1 MAKGKVYLSS
11 YPDNPPDW
19 YWVNG
24 LHDACIVNVEYFEF
38 PFDYNKF
45 VGNKNSYDRNL
56 MLLKIN
62 ASGALY
68 EQDIKEI
75 KLFNFKIITNN
86 IELQGRK
93 KVWWLADRLTKKDG
107 HYYLEIDLQDFDS
120 FPEDFTF
127 EIKFDRAEVV
137 KQED

>member
-24 LHDACIVNVEYFEF
+24 LHDACIVDVEYFEF

-93 KVWWLADRLTKKDG
+93 KVWWLADRLTEKDG

-120 FPEDFTF
+120 YPEDFTF
-127 EIKFDRAEVV
+127 EIKFDRAEVIR
-137 KQED
+137 

>member
-1 MAKGKVYLSS
+1 MAKGKVYTSS

-24 LHDACIVNVEYFEF
+24 LHDACIVNVEHFEF

-45 VGNKNSYDRNL
+45 NENKRSYDRNL

-68 EQDIKEI
+68 DQAVKEI
-75 KLFNFKIITNN
+75 KLFNFKILTKN

-93 KVWWLADRLTKKDG
+93 KVWWLADRLTEKDG
-107 HYYLEIDLQDFDS
+107 CYYLKIDLQDFDS
-120 FPEDFTF
+120 VPEDFKF

-137 KQED
+137 R

>member
-1 MAKGKVYLSS
+1 MKNGRIHRSS
-11 YPDNPPDW
+11 YPDNPPKW

-45 VGNKNSYDRNL
+45 GRNKNSYDKNL

-68 EQDIKEI
+68 DQAVKEI
-75 KLFNFKIITNN
+75 KLFNFKILTPN

-93 KVWWLADRLTKKDG
+93 EIWWLADRLTEQDG
-107 HYYLEIDLQDFDS
+107 QYCLEIDLQDLNS

-127 EIKFDRAEVV
+127 EITFDRAEVV
-137 KQED
+137 R

>member
-1 MAKGKVYLSS
+1 MGARGKGKVYLSS

-62 ASGALY
+62 TSGALY

-93 KVWWLADRLTKKDG
+93 KVWWLADRLTEKDG
-107 HYYLEIDLQDFDS
+107 HHYLEIDLQDFDS

-127 EIKFDRAEVV
+127 EIKFDRAEVIR
-137 KQED
+137 

>member
-1 MAKGKVYLSS
+1 MAKGKVYTSS

-24 LHDACIVNVEYFEF
+24 LHDACIVDVEYFEF

-62 ASGALY
+62 ASGTLY
-68 EQDIKEI
+68 EQDIMEI
-75 KLFNFKIITNN
+75 RLFNFKIITNN

-93 KVWWLADRLTKKDG
+93 KVWWLADRLTEKDG

-120 FPEDFTF
+120 YPEDFTF
-127 EIKFDRAEVV
+127 EIKFDRAEVIR
-137 KQED
+137 

>member
-1 MAKGKVYLSS
+1 MAKGKAYTSS

-56 MLLKIN
+56 MVLKIN

-75 KLFNFKIITNN
+75 KFFNFKIITNN
-86 IELQGRK
+86 IELQGRN
-93 KVWWLADRLTKKDG
+93 KVWWLADRLTEKDG

-120 FPEDFTF
+120 YPEDFIF

-137 KQED
+137 R

>member
-1 MAKGKVYLSS
+1 MAKGKVYTSS

-24 LHDACIVNVEYFEF
+24 LHDACIVDVEYFEF

-75 KLFNFKIITNN
+75 KLFNFNIITNN

-93 KVWWLADRLTKKDG
+93 KVWWLADRLTEKDG

-120 FPEDFTF
+120 YPEDFTF
-127 EIKFDRAEVV
+127 EIKFDRAEVIR
-137 KQED
+137 

>member
-1 MAKGKVYLSS
+1 MAKGKVYASS

-45 VGNKNSYDRNL
+45 VGNKNSYDRSL

-75 KLFNFKIITNN
+75 KFFNFKIITNN
-86 IELQGRK
+86 IELQGRN
-93 KVWWLADRLTKKDG
+93 KVWWLADRLTEKDG
-107 HYYLEIDLQDFDS
+107 HYYLEIGLQDFDS
-120 FPEDFTF
+120 YPEDFTF

-137 KQED
+137 R

>member
-1 MAKGKVYLSS
+1 MAKGKVYTSS

-24 LHDACIVNVEYFEF
+24 LHDACIVDVEYFEF

-75 KLFNFKIITNN
+75 RLFNFKIITNN

-93 KVWWLADRLTKKDG
+93 KVWWLADRLTEKDG

-120 FPEDFTF
+120 YPEDFTF
-127 EIKFDRAEVV
+127 EIKFDRAEVIR
-137 KQED
+137 

>member
-1 MAKGKVYLSS
+1 MAKGKVYKSS

-24 LHDACIVNVEYFEF
+24 LHDACIVDVEYFEF

-45 VGNKNSYDRNL
+45 DGNKNSYDRNL

-68 EQDIKEI
+68 EQEIKEI
-75 KLFNFKIITNN
+75 KLFNFKITTN

-93 KVWWLADRLTKKDG
+93 KVWWLADRLSEKDG
-107 HYYLEIDLQDFDS
+107 YYYLEIDLQDFDS
-120 FPEDFTF
+120 FPEDFMLG
-127 EIKFDRAEVV
+127 IKFDRAEVV
-137 KQED
+137 R

>member
-1 MAKGKVYLSS
+1 MSKGKVYTSS
-11 YPDNPPDW
+11 YPDIPPDW

-75 KLFNFKIITNN
+75 KFFNFKIITNN
-86 IELQGRK
+86 IELQGRN
-93 KVWWLADRLTKKDG
+93 KVWWLADRLTEKDG

-120 FPEDFTF
+120 YPEDFIF

-137 KQED
+137 R

>member
-1 MAKGKVYLSS
+1 MEKSKIYTSS
-11 YPDNPPDW
+11 YPDNPPNW
-19 YWVNG
+19 YWING
-24 LHDACIVNVEYFEF
+24 LHDASIENVEYFEF

-45 VGNKNSYDRNL
+45 NGNKNSYDRNL
-56 MLLKIN
+56 MLLRIN

-68 EQDIKEI
+68 DQSVKEI
-75 KLFNFKIITNN
+75 KLFNYKILTKN

-93 KVWWLADRLTKKDG
+93 KVWWLTDRLTEKDG
-107 HYYLEIDLQDFDS
+107 HFYLEIDLQDFDS

-137 KQED
+137 R

>member
-1 MAKGKVYLSS
+1 MAKGKVYTSS

-24 LHDACIVNVEYFEF
+24 LHDACIVDVEYFEF

-93 KVWWLADRLTKKDG
+93 KVWWLADRLTEKDG

-127 EIKFDRAEVV
+127 KIKFDRAEVIR
-137 KQED
+137 

>member
-1 MAKGKVYLSS
+1 MSKGKVYASS

-45 VGNKNSYDRNL
+45 VGNKNSYDRSL

-68 EQDIKEI
+68 EQDIEEI
-75 KLFNFKIITNN
+75 KFFNFKIITNN
-86 IELQGRK
+86 IELQGRNR
-93 KVWWLADRLTKKDG
+93 VWWLADRLTEKDG

-120 FPEDFTF
+120 YPEDFTF
-127 EIKFDRAEVV
+127 KIKFDRAEVV
-137 KQED
+137 R

>member
-1 MAKGKVYLSS
+1 MAKGKVYASS

-45 VGNKNSYDRNL
+45 VGNKNSYDRSL

-75 KLFNFKIITNN
+75 KFFNFKIITNN
-86 IELQGRK
+86 IELQGRN
-93 KVWWLADRLTKKDG
+93 KVWWLADRLTEKDG

-120 FPEDFTF
+120 YPEDFTF

-137 KQED
+137 R